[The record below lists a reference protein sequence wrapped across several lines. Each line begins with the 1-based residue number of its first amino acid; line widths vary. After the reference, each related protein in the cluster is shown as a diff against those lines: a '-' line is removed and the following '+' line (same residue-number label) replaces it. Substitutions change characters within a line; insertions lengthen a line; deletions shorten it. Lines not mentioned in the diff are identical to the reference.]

1 MNESSHS
8 KKAAVR
14 PPVPRTLIWDVA
26 REAGVSI
33 ATVSRALN
41 GKTDVASL
49 TRERILR
56 IAQERGYI
64 SNQHARALLGRRT
77 IGFAVPQVHSLYFAE
92 ILQGAV
98 EALEAYEACLLVCP
112 TGYRSEREQSL
123 LQRLLRDRVD
133 GALLVLPA
141 ESNLQLVHLQQRGSP
156 FVIIDPTYP
165 VSEQLLVVAATN
177 MAGARQAT
185 EHLLASGHRRIG
197 TITGPATW
205 CATIDRLAGYRA
217 VLTGAG
223 LSIDPALSLASDF
236 TAEGGLRAARR
247 LLALPEPPT
256 AVFAFNDEMAVGT
269 LQAARERGLRVPEDL
284 SIIGFDDASFASYTT
299 PALTTVR
306 QPLRELGQAGVD
318 LLFRQLRG
326 QVVEARRIELSTR
339 LIVRASTAIA
349 PD

>member
-1 MNESSHS
+1 LNESSHR
-8 KKAAVR
+8 KRAAAR
-14 PPVPRTLIWDVA
+14 PRVSRTLIWDVA

-56 IAQERGYI
+56 IAQEQGYV
-64 SNQHARALLGRRT
+64 SNQHARALLGRLM
-77 IGFAVPQVHSLYFAE
+77 IGCAVPQVHSLYFAE

-98 EALEAYEACLLVCP
+98 EALETYEASLVVCP
-112 TGYRSEREQSL
+112 TGSRSEQSL
-123 LQRLLRDRVD
+123 LSGLLRDRVD
-133 GALLVLPA
+133 GALLVLPP
-141 ESNLQLVHLQQRGSP
+141 ESNVQLLHLQQRGSP

-165 VSEQLLVVAATN
+165 VSEQLLVVAAAN
-177 MAGARQAT
+177 MAGARQAS
-185 EHLLASGHRRIG
+185 EHLLALRHRRIG
-197 TITGPATW
+197 TITGPAAW

-223 LSIDPALSLASDF
+223 LPIDPALSLVSDF
-236 TAEGGLRAARR
+236 TVEGGLRAAHR
-247 LLALPEPPT
+247 LLALREPPT

-269 LQAARERGLRVPEDL
+269 LQAARECGLRVPEDL
-284 SIIGFDDASFASYTT
+284 SIVGFDDAAFASYTT

-306 QPLRELGQAGVD
+306 QPLRELGRAGVD
-318 LLFRQLRG
+318 QLFRQLRG
-326 QVVEARRIELSTR
+326 QIIEARRIELSTR
-339 LIVRASTAIA
+339 LIARASTAPA

>member
-1 MNESSHS
+1 MNESSHR
-8 KKAAVR
+8 KKAGAHPRVS
-14 PPVPRTLIWDVA
+14 RTLIWDVA

-64 SNQHARALLGRRT
+64 SNQHARALLGRRM

-92 ILQGAV
+92 ILQGAM
-98 EALEAYEACLLVCP
+98 EALETYEVCLLVCS
-112 TGYRSEREQSL
+112 TGLHNEREPSL
-123 LQRLLRDRVD
+123 LHSLLHDRVD
-133 GALLVLPA
+133 GALLVLPP
-141 ESNLQLVHLQQRGSP
+141 ESNIQLLQFQQRGSP

-177 MAGARQAT
+177 IAGARQAT
-185 EHLLASGHRRIG
+185 EHLLSLRHRRIG

-223 LSIDPALSLASDF
+223 LSIDPALSLTSNF
-236 TAEGGLRAARR
+236 TVEGGQQAARR

-256 AVFAFNDEMAVGT
+256 AVFAFNDEMAVGA

-284 SIIGFDDASFASYTT
+284 SIVGFDDASFASYTT

-306 QPLRELGQAGVD
+306 QPLRELGRAGVD

-326 QVVEARRIELSTR
+326 QVIEARRIELSTR
-339 LIVRASTAIA
+339 LIVRASTA
-349 PD
+349 PVPG

>member
-1 MNESSHS
+1 MNESRHR
-8 KKAAVR
+8 KRADA
-14 PPVPRTLIWDVA
+14 PPRVSRTLIWDVA

-64 SNQHARALLGRRT
+64 SNQHARALLGRRM
-77 IGFAVPQVHSLYFAE
+77 IGFAVPQVHSLFFAE
-92 ILQGAV
+92 ILQGAI
-98 EALEAYEACLLVCP
+98 EALETYEACLLVCS
-112 TGYRSEREQSL
+112 TGAHSQREQSL
-123 LQRLLRDRVD
+123 LQHLLSNRVD

-141 ESNLQLVHLQQRGSP
+141 ESNKQLLHLQQRGSP

-165 VSEQLLVVAATN
+165 VSEHLLVVAATN
-177 MAGARQAT
+177 IAGARQAT
-185 EHLLASGHRRIG
+185 EHLLALNHRRIG

-223 LSIDPALSLASDF
+223 LALDPALLLTSDF
-236 TAEGGLRAARR
+236 TVEGGLRAARH
-247 LLALPEPPT
+247 LLALPQPPT
-256 AVFAFNDEMAVGT
+256 AIFAFNDEMAVGT
-269 LQAARERGLRVPEDL
+269 LQAARERGLDVPGEL
-284 SIIGFDDASFASYTT
+284 SIVGFDDASFASYTT

-306 QPLRELGQAGVD
+306 QPLRELGRAGVD
-318 LLFRQLRG
+318 LLFRQLHG
-326 QVVEARRIELSTR
+326 QVIEARRVELSTR
-339 LIVRASTAIA
+339 LMTRASTA
-349 PD
+349 PVPG